1 MIVSMTPKELT
12 RLRVIQDLVEGRTKP
27 KIAARVLDIKP
38 RQLRVLRLRY
48 RLLGAAGIVSRHRGK
63 PSNRAYSARF
73 REDVLTLVRS
83 YYADFGPTFA
93 AEKVLE
99 VHGIG
104 VSADTMRSWMISDG
118 LWQDRKAQRS
128 KIYQPRHRRPCVGE
142 LIQIDGSEHYWFED
156 RGPECTLLVFIDD
169 ASSKLMHLKFAQ
181 SESSFS
187 YFAATKEYI
196 YKHGKPV
203 AFYSDKHS
211 IFRVANK
218 SAVGGTSM
226 TQFGRALNE
235 LNIDIICANSP
246 QAKGRVERANRTL
259 QDRLVKELRLA
270 GACCIEDGNKLLQ
283 ELTDRHNAKFAKMP
297 LSDHD
302 AHRAILPDEDIEQ
315 IFVCREDRTVSASLT
330 IQYDKMIFLLEQNEV
345 TRGLVRKRVTVNDY
359 PDGRIVITYNGLPL
373 AYSIFDKVR
382 HVNQAAVV
390 DNKRLSA
397 AFDHVRE
404 LQAQRP
410 QYRSEKAP
418 ARTEQDHPLLSRGAP
433 LSQKRRERRVSQ
445 SRVSVARRTERV
457 LTSVDQKLGLSY
469 EDQVC
474 LEIGRRARAE
484 EAKRHK
490 DRRLR
495 RQQSRGAHL
504 AKLQNPKL
512 MSN

>member
-1 MIVSMTPKELT
+1 MIVSMTPKELS

-27 KIAARVLDIKP
+27 KIAAKLLDIKT
-38 RQLRVLRLRY
+38 RQLRVLRSRY
-48 RLLGAAGIVSRHRGK
+48 RLHGAAGIVSRHRGK
-63 PSNRAYSARF
+63 PSNRAYSLKF
-73 REDVLTLVRS
+73 RENVLTLVRS

-99 VHGIG
+99 VHGVC
-104 VSADTMRSWMISDG
+104 VSADTMRSWMIADG

-156 RGPECTLLVFIDD
+156 RGPQCTLLVFIDD
-169 ASSKLMHLKFAQ
+169 ASSRLMHLKLVQ

-187 YFAATKEYI
+187 YFAATKEYL

-218 SAVGGTSM
+218 HAVGGTSM

-270 GACCIEDGNKLLQ
+270 GACSIEDGNKLLQ
-283 ELTDRHNAKFAKMP
+283 QLTDRHNAKFAKLP
-297 LSDHD
+297 QSDHD
-302 AHRAILPDEDIEQ
+302 AHRSLLPDEDLEQ
-315 IFVCREDRTVSASLT
+315 IFVCRDDRTVSASLT
-330 IQYDKMIFLLEQNEV
+330 IQYDKMIFMLEQNDV
-345 TRGLVRKRVTVNDY
+345 TRKLVRKRVTVNDY
-359 PDGRIVITYNGLPL
+359 PDGRIVITHNGLPL
-373 AYSIFDKVR
+373 AYSIFDKIR
-382 HVNQAAVV
+382 HVNQALVA
-390 DNKRLSA
+390 DNKRLAA
-397 AFDHVRE
+397 AFDYVRE
-404 LQAQRP
+404 LQEQRP

-418 ARTEQDHPLLSRGAP
+418 VRTDQAHPLLNKGAP
-433 LSQKRRERRVSQ
+433 LSQKRRVRRIEKTALSTLPQ
-445 SRVSVARRTERV
+445 TNRKAASVNRP
-457 LTSVDQKLGLSY
+457 LGLSY
-469 EDQVC
+469 EDQIC

-484 EAKRHK
+484 EEKRHE
-490 DRRLR
+490 DRRVR
-495 RQQSRGAHL
+495 RQQSRNAHL
-504 AKLQNPKL
+504 AKPQNSKL
-512 MSN
+512 LSN